1 MEVIFIKILLILI
14 TSSLVIITI
23 LLFKMALHIRLKYHS
38 NESSINVSLVWLEP
52 FFKAFI
58 IIKDL
63 DIYLKLYLFDKL
75 IFNRKLKKQKTKSR
89 GLNLVKKADPQN
101 VHVDVQYG
109 FRDPFMTGISCGLM
123 NFTSEFID
131 VESMN
136 QVPDFMA
143 SDDYI
148 QLDATANINIGSTLL
163 KMLR

>member
-14 TSSLVIITI
+14 ASSLVIITI
-23 LLFKMALHIRLKYHS
+23 LLFKIALHIRLKYHS
-38 NESSINVSLVWLEP
+38 NESNINVSLVWLEP

-58 IIKDL
+58 TIEDL
-63 DIYLKLYLFDKL
+63 DIYLKLYLFNKL
-75 IFNRKLKKQKTKSR
+75 ILNRKLKNRKTKSQ
-89 GLNLVKKADPQN
+89 GLDFVKKTDPQN
-101 VHVDVQYG
+101 VHVNVQYG

-143 SDDYI
+143 GDDYI
-148 QLDATANINIGSTLL
+148 HLDATANINIGSTLL